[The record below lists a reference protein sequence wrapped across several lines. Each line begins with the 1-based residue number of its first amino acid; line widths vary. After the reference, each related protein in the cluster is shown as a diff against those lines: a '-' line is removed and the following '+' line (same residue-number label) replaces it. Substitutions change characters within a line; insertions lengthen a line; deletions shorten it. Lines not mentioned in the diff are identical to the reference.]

1 MRSIIAFLN
10 SILLA
15 RFLDPDHYGRYIFLI
30 GIFVALRQLLDLSSS
45 SAFFTFISKR
55 PRSSKFVKIYFSYV
69 FIQFLLPL
77 LVLIFFIPESLFND
91 IMDGENNT
99 IVILSFVA
107 VFAQFTVWPISTQ
120 MAESIR
126 ETFTVQV
133 VNLIFVCI
141 HLVAIIILWKFEI
154 LALPILFTVISLEWI
169 IASILLFRVY
179 FNYTKKINVLSKDD
193 SFKSVFNEFWI
204 YCSPFIIYAIVS
216 FLHDFADKWLLQSWA
231 GSTEQ
236 AFFGISQ
243 QFSSVILLAT
253 VSIIKVFWK
262 EISEAH
268 QKGNYELL
276 EKLYFSSKKTLFFLS
291 VLVSFALIP
300 WAKEIILLFL
310 GENYIEGYSTLFIM
324 FFYPLHQT
332 IGQINGTMFYA
343 TEKTKSYVYVNI
355 IFMILGIFL
364 LVFLIAPTSSIFFGL
379 ELGSKGVAIKL
390 IVIQF
395 FIVNFLSWKLSKI
408 FSWKFSIDY
417 QIWWIVVGLLY
428 IYISHIIISII
439 NINVFIIEFSLCTII
454 FIISMVTTAYFY
466 PKMIGF
472 SEFSINRFFNKK

>member
-1 MRSIIAFLN
+1 
-10 SILLA
+10 
-15 RFLDPDHYGRYIFLI
+15 
-30 GIFVALRQLLDLSSS
+30 
-45 SAFFTFISKR
+45 
-55 PRSSKFVKIYFSYV
+55 
-69 FIQFLLPL
+69 
-77 LVLIFFIPESLFND
+77 
-91 IMDGENNT
+91 MDGENNT

-126 ETFTVQV
+126 KTFEVQV

-141 HLVAIIILWKFEI
+141 HLIAIIFLWKFEI
-154 LALPILFTVISLEWI
+154 LALPILFIVISLEWI
-169 IASILLFRVY
+169 IASVLLFRVY
-179 FNYTKKINVLSKDD
+179 FNYTKKINVFSKED

-204 YCSPFIIYAIVS
+204 YCSPFIIYAIIS

-291 VLVSFALIP
+291 VLVSFALLP

-343 TEKTKSYVYVNI
+343 TEKTKSYVYINI
-355 IFMILGIFL
+355 FFMILGIL
-364 LVFLIAPTSSIFFGL
+364 LVFLIAPTDIFFGL

-395 FIVNFLSWKLSKI
+395 FNINFLTWKLSKI

-417 QIWWIVVGLLY
+417 QIWWIGIGLLY
-428 IYISHIIISII
+428 IYISYNIISII
-439 NINVFIIEFSLCTII
+439 NINVFMIEFILCTSI
-454 FIISMVTTAYFY
+454 FIISMATTAYFN

-472 SEFSINRFFNKK
+472 SEFNIKRFFNKK